1 MTSWP
6 WREAGAA
13 AGVAGIP
20 PDGAYEHPARPRQPA
35 DLADAMA
42 RISSVERALHST
54 LWTNAASTDAPLRGR
69 RPAVGESRTVDA
81 TTGSCTAPRRPVRAV
96 LATVGGWVGRRRCST
111 AAVRATQRPR
121 VGDERPRP
129 GCPPGGWPTRS
140 RRLGDP
146 SRRAEGCTAGRPA
159 VGRSQFR
166 AASRS
171 TTPRPTGSAVRR
183 RGRRPAPG
191 AVGGAGGV
199 PAGGDGDQLQ
209 QPLDGTHEPAGAGV
223 VVQHQQGAAGPQH
236 PASSPGPPGRVGE
249 DVQRQGA
256 HHGVERGGRER
267 QRVRVAYPQSR
278 RPGRSVRRGR
288 RRGPAWPG

>member
-1 MTSWP
+1 MTSWR

-54 LWTNAASTDAPLRGR
+54 LRTNAASTDAPLRGR
-69 RPAVGESRTVDA
+69 RPAVGESGTVDA
-81 TTGSCTAPRRPVRAV
+81 TTGSCTAPRRPVRAL

-159 VGRSQFR
+159 VGRSQVCGR
-166 AASRS
+166 R
-171 TTPRPTGSAVRR
+171 AVRPR
-183 RGRRPAPG
+183 RGRPSP
-191 AVGGAGGV
+191 
-199 PAGGDGDQLQ
+199 
-209 QPLDGTHEPAGAGV
+209 PAGAPWPPDGCLPSAPEPCSAAPTPPSLV
-223 VVQHQQGAAGPQH
+223 GAQAWRGWRIRLGAG
-236 PASSPGPPGRVGE
+236 
-249 DVQRQGA
+249 
-256 HHGVERGGRER
+256 
-267 QRVRVAYPQSR
+267 
-278 RPGRSVRRGR
+278 
-288 RRGPAWPG
+288 

>member
-1 MTSWP
+1 MTSWR

-54 LWTNAASTDAPLRGR
+54 LRTNAASTDAPLRGR
-69 RPAVGESRTVDA
+69 RPAVGESGTVDA
-81 TTGSCTAPRRPVRAV
+81 TTGSCTAPRRPVRAL

-146 SRRAEGCTAGRPA
+146 SR
-159 VGRSQFR
+159 
-166 AASRS
+166 
-171 TTPRPTGSAVRR
+171 
-183 RGRRPAPG
+183 
-191 AVGGAGGV
+191 
-199 PAGGDGDQLQ
+199 
-209 QPLDGTHEPAGAGV
+209 PAGAGV